1 MTANTAD
8 FMPGPPD
15 TRYTL
20 IARLPAV
27 AVNDIDQA
35 AWQEFVQ
42 AYEPFLYSFARGN
55 GLQDTDAREL
65 VQQVL
70 VSVAGSIQR
79 WQPSEPGESRPRF
92 RAWLRTIARN
102 HLLNHLKSQ
111 SRQPGSGGTTNLR
124 QLSELSEVPASSSD
138 LIDAEFRKA
147 AFRHC
152 AAQVQREVKSDT
164 WQAFWLTA
172 VEGNSCHAVAQK
184 LEMRV
189 GSVYA
194 ARSRVIARMRSA
206 VEAFWDDDDQTTL
219 KANDSNR
226 TQINYHIDRGGER

>member
-1 MTANTAD
+1 
-8 FMPGPPD
+8 MPGPPD

-20 IARLPAV
+20 IARLPAATV
-27 AVNDIDQA
+27 GDVDQA
-35 AWQEFVQ
+35 AWQEFVG
-42 AYEPFLYSFARGN
+42 AYEPFLYSFARSH

-70 VSVAGSIQR
+70 VSVTGSIQR
-79 WQPSEPGESRPRF
+79 WQPSEPGQARPRF

-111 SRQPGSGGTTNLR
+111 SRQPSSGGTTNLQ
-124 QLSELSEVPASSSD
+124 QLHD
-138 LIDAEFRKA
+138 LADAAAGDKDPIEAEFRKA

-152 AAQVQREVKSDT
+152 ATQVRREVKPET

-172 VEGNSCHAVAQK
+172 VEGNSCQAVAQR
-184 LEMRV
+184 LNMRL

-194 ARSRVIARMRSA
+194 ARSRIIARMRSA
-206 VEAFWDDDDQTTL
+206 VDAFWDGDEWTAAERSGST
-219 KANDSNR
+219 DSNNH
-226 TQINYHIDRGGER
+226 TDQGGAR

>member
-1 MTANTAD
+1 
-8 FMPGPPD
+8 MPGPPD

-20 IARLPAV
+20 IARLPAASV
-27 AVNDIDQA
+27 DDVDQA

-42 AYEPFLYSFARGN
+42 AYEPFLYSFARRN

-65 VQQVL
+65 VQKVL

-79 WQPSEPGESRPRF
+79 WQASEPGKPRPKF
-92 RAWLRTIARN
+92 RSWLRTIARN

-124 QLSELSEVPASSSD
+124 QLSELSDAPSKQHDPIE
-138 LIDAEFRKA
+138 AEFRRA

-152 AAQVQREVKSDT
+152 AAIVQREVSPDT

-172 VEGNSCHAVAQK
+172 VEGHSCSTIAQQLK
-184 LEMRV
+184 MRL

-194 ARSRVIARMRSA
+194 ARSRVIARLRAS
-206 VEAFWDDDDQTTL
+206 VNEFLDG
-219 KANDSNR
+219 NDL
-226 TQINYHIDRGGER
+226 QAQVDLGEVP